1 MLGHVTT
8 INMSEKARF
17 YCPSCK
23 LEFEFRN
30 RYLRHLETARHK
42 AYLQCVK
49 IGEETSTAVL
59 VSPHVQPTDCGSS
72 SPAADGLDSGPVVTE
87 GESCYSK

>member
-1 MLGHVTT
+1 MLHAWYVTT

-30 RYLRHLETARHK
+30 RYLRHLETDRHK
-42 AYLQCVK
+42 CVK

-72 SPAADGLDSGPVVTE
+72 SPAANGLDSGPVVTE

>member
-8 INMSEKARF
+8 INMSEKAHF

-30 RYLRHLETARHK
+30 RYLRHLETACHK

-49 IGEETSTAVL
+49 IGEETCTAVL

-72 SPAADGLDSGPVVTE
+72 SPAANGLDSGPVVTE
-87 GESCYSK
+87 GESCYNK